1 MSTTPT
7 PRTRT
12 DEPTDLSWRVLGL
25 LNVFRLLVPM
35 VLLLVFFFDA
45 PQRSVGARS
54 PGLFI
59 GVCAAYF
66 AFGLLSIQPLQKRW
80 PSVEWL
86 ALFQLAVDTTA
97 ILLFVQASG
106 GAASGLGMLLILP
119 AGATAT
125 IVSRRLALAATSVLT
140 LALLFQTVVSG
151 LAGVSQGTDFLIAGL
166 TGASLFAITLL
177 AIPLA
182 NRLRES
188 EALVRQRDID
198 LANLNELNEFIVQ
211 HLRESI
217 LVVDESDRVRLV
229 NETAARLLTG
239 GPIAA
244 GSLLGEVSPRLLY
257 QLATWRRQTSDRRD
271 STGEVVSSDGGTVIR
286 PHFVPLS
293 ETGPG
298 PVLVFLEDTSVV
310 AERVQQSKL
319 ASLGRLSASIAHE
332 IRNPV
337 GAMSHA
343 GQLLRESP
351 ALGADDRHLTD
362 IIEKNATRVSQIIE
376 SMLQLSRRETT
387 RQERIGA
394 RSSGSTDSCRSSRPP
409 AEVAQPRHSTWRT
422 RPRASRCTFDPTH
435 LHQVLWNLCDN
446 ALQHAAPSH
455 DEPVSLRIGRIASSG
470 RPFLEIADRGI
481 GIDPSNAERIFEPF
495 FTDKAGGTG
504 LGLFIS
510 RELCQTNG
518 AVLAYE
524 TRPGGGSIF
533 RIIFADPQGGS
544 EAGRRPQGQ
553 FRATRLLVPSQA
565 SSAPDAG
572 AAIDRFQAFM
582 RENPLKS
589 GTVKVRELIEEG
601 RS

>member
-1 MSTTPT
+1 M
-7 PRTRT
+7 
-12 DEPTDLSWRVLGL
+12 
-25 LNVFRLLVPM
+25 VPM

-45 PQRSVGARS
+45 PRRSVGTQS

-59 GVCAAYF
+59 GICAAYF
-66 AFGLLSIQPLQKRW
+66 AFGLVSIQPLQRRW
-80 PSVEWL
+80 PSAEWL

-97 ILLFVQASG
+97 ILLIVQASG
-106 GAASGLGMLLILP
+106 GASSGLGMLLILP

-125 IVSRRLALAATSVLT
+125 IVSRRLALLATSLLT
-140 LALLFQTVVSG
+140 LALLFQTVVAG
-151 LAGVSQGTDFLIAGL
+151 LAGLSHGSDFLIAGL

-177 AIPLA
+177 AVPLA

-188 EALVRQRDID
+188 EALVQQRDID

-211 HLRESI
+211 HLRECI

-229 NETAARLLTG
+229 NETAAHLLTG
-239 GPIAA
+239 GPIAS
-244 GSLLGEVSPRLLY
+244 GTLLGEVSPRLLY
-257 QLATWRRQTSDRRD
+257 QLETWRRQASDRRD
-271 STGEVVSSDGGTVIR
+271 STGEVVSSDGGIVIR

-343 GQLLRESP
+343 SQLLRESP

-362 IIEKNATRVSQIIE
+362 IIEKNAVRVSQIIE
-376 SMLQLSRRETT
+376 SVLQLSRRETT
-387 RQERIGA
+387 RQERVA
-394 RSSGSTDSCRSSRPP
+394 LQSWLETFAQEFAATAQVAPSTFSLRND
-409 AEVAQPRHSTWRT
+409 ADGIEVH
-422 RPRASRCTFDPTH
+422 FDPTH
-435 LHQVLWNLCDN
+435 LHQVVWNLCDN
-446 ALQHAAPSH
+446 ALKHAASDH
-455 DEPVSLRIGRIASSG
+455 DEPVQLRIGRIASTG
-470 RPFLEIADRGI
+470 RPFLEIADRGV
-481 GIDPSNAERIFEPF
+481 GIDPANAERIFEPF

-524 TRPGGGSIF
+524 MRAGGGSIF
-533 RIIFADPQGGS
+533 RIIFADPQRW
-544 EAGRRPQGQ
+544 E
-553 FRATRLLVPSQA
+553 
-565 SSAPDAG
+565 
-572 AAIDRFQAFM
+572 
-582 RENPLKS
+582 
-589 GTVKVRELIEEG
+589 
-601 RS
+601 